1 MAENGPENGGPQGPT
16 TQTIQQLSTREVS
29 NSTRNAVCD
38 PQHCQGYCNE
48 FTVCVHT
55 YMVAWTGLN
64 TNIDTEN
71 RKRDR
76 ADSDDEV
83 DTTLQPT
90 LSIMD
95 STESKTTKCSK
106 KLREESAKPTTTTTT
121 DIMEEDQQSQVPP
134 SATQQQPTTH
144 KQATPIQP
152 NTTAE
157 TKPAEQQSKGKR
169 HATQQQQTLND
180 NTRRTHSY
188 KEILEANLEK
198 YVRTTTTATEAETIL
213 KQMRR
218 VPADYT
224 PNTSAEVKYAA
235 TVYTKKPGVKLP
247 IKQLKQHLHAFK
259 LNTNKLLNITYIGEH
274 LVEFITPA
282 PYQETLS
289 QTLKEIFNWEVARPP
304 KTKETKQKVAA
315 QAQKRYQ
322 WVLANNKD
330 RALPQQTLDALRQLT
345 HTATA

>member
-1 MAENGPENGGPQGPT
+1 MAENGPENAGPQGPT

-83 DTTLQPT
+83 DATLQPA

-95 STESKTTKCSK
+95 STEAKSTKCSK

-121 DIMEEDQQSQVPP
+121 DIMEEDQQSQMLPA
-134 SATQQQPTTH
+134 ATQQQPTSHT
-144 KQATPIQP
+144 QDTPAQP
-152 NTTAE
+152 KPTVE
-157 TKPAEQQSKGKR
+157 TKPAKQQPKAKR
-169 HATQQQQTLND
+169 PTMQQAHLNTNTPRTQ
-180 NTRRTHSY
+180 SY
-188 KEILEANLEK
+188 KDILTVNLQK
-198 YVRTTTTATEAETIL
+198 YVRPSTTAATAETIL

-224 PNTSAEVKYAA
+224 PNTNTEEEYAA
-235 TVYTKKPGVKLP
+235 TVYVKKPGFKLP
-247 IKQLKQHLHAFK
+247 IKQLKEHLHTFK

-274 LVEFITPA
+274 MVEFITPTQ
-282 PYQETLS
+282 YQETLS
-289 QTLKEIFNWEVARPP
+289 QTLKEMFNWEVARLP
-304 KTKETKQKVAA
+304 KTEETKQRVAD

-345 HTATA
+345 RTATA